1 MRNYT
6 TLTEAI
12 NDLAKRGYT
21 SNFNINDGSLEC
33 AENMLLLKPDE
44 FEIDEVY
51 RFQEMSDLDNE
62 SILYAISS
70 PHNNIKGLLVN
81 AYGLYSDTATT
92 ELVKKLKSNK
102 KPDSK
107 PIN

>member
-1 MRNYT
+1 MITYT
-6 TLTEAI
+6 TLSEAI

-21 SNFNINDGSLEC
+21 ENFNIESDCIIC
-33 AENMLLLKPDE
+33 AENRIRLRPDE

-70 PHNNIKGLLVN
+70 PANNIKGLLVN
-81 AYGLYSDTATT
+81 AYGTYSDTSTT
-92 ELVKKLKSNK
+92 ELVRKLEQK
-102 KPDSK
+102 
-107 PIN
+107 

>member
-6 TLTEAI
+6 TLSEAI
-12 NDLAKRGYT
+12 NDLANRGYT
-21 SNFNINDGSLEC
+21 SDFNIKDGCLEC

-70 PHNNIKGLLVN
+70 PNNNIKGLLVN

-92 ELVKKLKSNK
+92 ELIKKLESSK
-102 KPDSK
+102 K
-107 PIN
+107 